1 MNDVPDNLLREACED
16 ADRKGLVAES
26 DRSPL
31 KATPDLEKLRAY
43 THTKLALAGQLR
55 LLRDIHKHRG
65 SESRLKQ
72 CDELMAKLAED
83 RFTLA
88 VLGQFKRGKSS
99 LMNAII
105 GRELLPVGI
114 LPLTSA
120 ITSLRFGPRERLL
133 LERGP
138 PAVPFPEEMPV
149 ERLAEFVTEKG
160 NPGNCKRVKTAC
172 VEAPLPFLRRGLE
185 FVDTPGVGSAIGA
198 NTATT
203 LRFLPECDAVIFVTS
218 VDTPLTNVELEF
230 LREIQEHVGKIF
242 FVVNKTDLLS
252 GHEQQEVLEFIANTL
267 RSQMGSE
274 EVRMF
279 PLSSRAGLSAKANGD
294 ASAYEQ
300 SGLKDLEETLAAFLS
315 NEKAAVFLAGVADK
329 ALRLLEQE
337 FAEVALRQRARDI
350 PEPVLSQKL
359 EALQAQWREQAAV
372 RGKLFERLREHL
384 VAQTAAA
391 LTPELQSFLCS
402 QTSRWLSRS
411 ERLLAHA
418 KGQRCALMLKRCVR
432 LVLRQ
437 LRRGAWFWLSG
448 QKERLSLVAVDAA
461 AHDHWQ
467 QLESNVSSIHRLAAR
482 VLGLRQSTNQP
493 AEVLP
498 PGRLDLKFEP
508 PFLPD
513 LRWETP
519 VPWPL
524 AVLPATLTRRWL
536 KKNLAAECARLRQS
550 CQDQVVAFA
559 ANSVSKAVDAL
570 VQEVENRAA
579 EIASRVVAAITGKPL
594 AALGL
599 VQDGKPVLVDS
610 EYGDS
615 ALHAVRARLLA
626 LRADALQFAAPTKKP
641 VDGFSSER
649 IEPRTPQLAE
659 ELPVPKL
666 EQADLARDLQTRGCP
681 VCEHLTAATFG
692 FLSNWQST
700 LYADEQAQRAFAA
713 ELGFC
718 PLHTWQLEAISSP
731 VGASVGHARL
741 VEEVSRLLSRAA
753 QDPQSG
759 RFPLQIV
766 RNSGTCRVCQLLCQ
780 AESAY
785 IQQLA
790 AFVREPDARQAYAR
804 SQGTCLRHLGLLLTA
819 STGEEIA
826 RFLLTEAARRFEEMA
841 EDMQSFG
848 MKTESLRRSLRN
860 RDEEDAYLRAII
872 HLVGARGTCFPWNT
886 NGEI

>member
-1 MNDVPDNLLREACED
+1 MNDVPDNLVREACED
-16 ADRKGLVAES
+16 ADRKRLAAES
-26 DRSPL
+26 DRSPP
-31 KATPDLEKLRAY
+31 KAAPDLEKLRAY

-55 LLRDIHKHRG
+55 LLREIHKQRG
-65 SESRLKQ
+65 SESRFKQ
-72 CDELMAKLAED
+72 CEKLIAKLAED

-120 ITSLRFGPRERLL
+120 ITILRFGPRERLL
-133 LERGP
+133 IEHGL
-138 PAVPFPEEMPV
+138 PAVPFAEEMPV

-160 NPGNCKRVKTAC
+160 NPGNRKRVKTAC

-185 FVDTPGVGSAIGA
+185 FVDTPGVCSAIGA

-203 LRFLPECDAVIFVTS
+203 LRFLPECDAVLFVTS

-230 LREIQEHVGKIF
+230 LREIQQHAGKIF

-252 GHEQQEVLEFIANTL
+252 GHERQEVLEFIANTL
-267 RSQMGSE
+267 RSQMGCE

-279 PLSSRAGLSAKANGD
+279 PLSSRAGLSAKLAGD

-300 SGLKDLEETLAAFLS
+300 SGLNDLEERLVAFLS
-315 NEKAAVFLAGVADK
+315 DEKAAVFLTAVADK

-337 FAEVALRQRARDI
+337 FAEVALRKRARDI

-359 EALQAQWREQAAV
+359 EALKAQWREQAVA

-384 VAQTAAA
+384 IAQTAAA

-402 QTSRWLSRS
+402 QTSRLLSRS
-411 ERLLAHA
+411 ERLLAQA
-418 KGQRCALMLKRCVR
+418 RWQRCAPMMKRCQGF
-432 LVLRQ
+432 VLRQ
-437 LRRGAWFWLSG
+437 LRRGAWFWLSE
-448 QKERLSLVAVDAA
+448 QKERLSLAVDAA
-461 AHDHWQ
+461 ARDHWQ
-467 QLESNVSSIHRLAAR
+467 QLESNVSSIHTLAAR
-482 VLGLRQSTNQP
+482 VLGLPQSANQP
-493 AEVLP
+493 ADVLAP
-498 PGRLDLKFEP
+498 WRLDLKCEP

-513 LRWETP
+513 LRCETSIR
-519 VPWPL
+519 WPL

-536 KKNLAAECARLRQS
+536 KKNLETECARLRQS

-570 VQEVENRAA
+570 AQEVEDRAA

-599 VQDGKPVLVDS
+599 LFDGKPVLVDS

-615 ALHAVRARLLA
+615 ALHAVRARLRA
-626 LRADALQFAAPTKKP
+626 LRTEVLQFSAPTKKP

-659 ELPVPKL
+659 EPTLPKL
-666 EQADLARDLQTRGCP
+666 EQADLARELQTRSCP
-681 VCEHLTAATFG
+681 GCEHLATAAFG

-700 LYADEQAQRAFAA
+700 LYADEQAQRDFAA

-718 PLHTWQLEAISSP
+718 PLHTWQLEAISSR
-731 VGASVGHARL
+731 VGTSVGHARL

-753 QDPQSG
+753 QEPRTG
-759 RFPLQIV
+759 RFPSQIV
-766 RNSGTCRVCQLLCQ
+766 RNASTCRVCQLLCQ

-790 AFVREPDARQAYAR
+790 AFVREPDGRQAYAR
-804 SQGTCLRHLGLLLTA
+804 SQGPCLRHLGLLLAA

-826 RFLLTEAARRFEEMA
+826 RFLLSEAARRFEEMA

-860 RDEEDAYLRAII
+860 RDEEDAYLRAVI
-872 HLVGARGTCFPWNT
+872 HLVGAKGTCFPWNT

>member
-1 MNDVPDNLLREACED
+1 MNAVPDNLLMEEGED
-16 ADRKGLVAES
+16 ADRKRVVAES
-26 DRSPL
+26 ERSPP
-31 KATPDLEKLRAY
+31 KATPGLEKLRAY
-43 THTKLALAGQLR
+43 TNTKLALAGQLR
-55 LLRDIHKHRG
+55 LLREIHKHRG
-65 SESRLKQ
+65 SESRFEQ
-72 CDELMAKLAED
+72 CEELMAKLAED

-120 ITSLRFGPRERLL
+120 ITILRFGPKERLL
-133 LERGP
+133 IERGP
-138 PAVPFPEEMPV
+138 PAALFPEEV
-149 ERLAEFVTEKG
+149 SIERLAEFVTEKG

-172 VEAPLPFLRRGLE
+172 VESPLPFLRRGLE

-242 FVVNKTDLLS
+242 FVVNKTDLLA
-252 GHEQQEVLEFIANTL
+252 GHERQEVLEFIASTL
-267 RSQMGSE
+267 RSQMASE
-274 EVRMF
+274 AVRIF
-279 PLSSRAGLSAKANGD
+279 PLSSRAGLAAKVNGD
-294 ASAYEQ
+294 ASAYER

-315 NEKAAVFLAGVADK
+315 NEKASVFLTAVADK
-329 ALRLLEQE
+329 ALRLLEGE
-337 FAEVALRQRARDI
+337 FAEVALRKRARDI

-359 EALQAQWREQAAV
+359 EVLKAQWRELEAA
-372 RGKLFERLREHL
+372 RGKPFERLREHL

-402 QTSRWLSRS
+402 QTSRLLSRS
-411 ERLLAHA
+411 ERLLTHA
-418 KGQRCALMLKRCVR
+418 RWQRCAPMLKRCVR
-432 LVLRQ
+432 FVLRQ
-437 LRRGAWFWLSG
+437 LRRGAWLWLSG
-448 QKERLSLVAVDAA
+448 QKERLSLAVDAA
-461 AHDHWQ
+461 ARDQWQ
-467 QLESNVSSIHRLAAR
+467 QFESNVSSVHTLAVS
-482 VLGLRQSTNQP
+482 VLGLSPLVNQP
-493 AEVLP
+493 ADVLP
-498 PGRLDLKFEP
+498 PWRLDLKFEP

-524 AVLPATLTRRWL
+524 AALPTPLTRRWL
-536 KKNLAAECARLRQS
+536 KKNLETECARLRQS
-550 CQDQVVAFA
+550 FQDQVVAFA

-570 VQEVENRAA
+570 VQEVEDRAA

-599 VQDGKPVLVDS
+599 VFDGKPVLVGS

-615 ALHAVRARLLA
+615 ALHAVRATLLA
-626 LRADALQFAAPTKKP
+626 LRADALQFSAPTKKP
-641 VDGFSSER
+641 ADGFSSER
-649 IEPRTPQLAE
+649 IEPRMPQLAE
-659 ELPVPKL
+659 ELPIRKL
-666 EQADLARDLQTRGCP
+666 EQADLARDLQTRSCP
-681 VCEHLTAATFG
+681 VCEHLTATAFG

-700 LYADEQAQRAFAA
+700 LYADEQAQRDFAA

-718 PLHTWQLEAISSP
+718 PLHTWQLESISST

-753 QDPQSG
+753 QDPRTG

-766 RNSGTCRVCQLLCQ
+766 RTSSTCRVCHLLCQ
-780 AESAY
+780 AESAC

-790 AFVREPDARQAYAR
+790 ALVSEPAGRQAYAR
-804 SQGTCLRHLGLLLTA
+804 SQGPCLRHLGLLLAA
-819 STGEEIA
+819 STGGEIA
-826 RFLLTEAARRFEEMA
+826 RFLLTEAALRFEEMA

-872 HLVGARGTCFPWNT
+872 HLVGAKGTCFPWNT

>member
-1 MNDVPDNLLREACED
+1 MNDVPDNLLREAYED
-16 ADRKGLVAES
+16 ADRKRVTSES
-26 DRSPL
+26 DHSPA
-31 KATPDLEKLRAY
+31 KAIPDLEKLRAY

-55 LLRDIHKHRG
+55 LLREIHKHRG
-65 SESRLKQ
+65 SESRLNQ

-133 LERGP
+133 IERGP

-252 GHEQQEVLEFIANTL
+252 GHERQEVLGYIEDTL

-279 PLSSRAGLSAKANGD
+279 PLSSRAGLSAKLAGD

-300 SGLKDLEETLAAFLS
+300 SGVKDLEERLAAFLS
-315 NEKAAVFLAGVADK
+315 DEKASVFLTAVADK
-329 ALRLLEQE
+329 ARRLLEQE
-337 FAEVALRQRARDI
+337 SSEVALRQRARDI

-359 EALQAQWREQAAV
+359 AALKAQWREQEAA
-372 RGKLFERLREHL
+372 RGKLFLRLRGHL

-411 ERLLAHA
+411 ERLLAQA
-418 KGQRCALMLKRCVR
+418 RWRRCAPLLKRCVR

-437 LRRGAWFWLSG
+437 LRRGTWFWLSG
-448 QKERLSLVAVDAA
+448 QRERLSLAVDAA
-461 AHDHWQ
+461 ARDHLQ
-467 QLESNVSSIHRLAAR
+467 QLESNVSSIHTLAVS
-482 VLGLRQSTNQP
+482 VLGLPQLVNQP
-493 AEVLP
+493 ADVLP
-498 PGRLDLKFEP
+498 PWRLYLKFEP

-513 LRWETP
+513 LRQETP
-519 VPWPL
+519 IRWPL
-524 AVLPATLTRRWL
+524 AILPATLTRRWL
-536 KKNLAAECARLRQS
+536 KKNLETECVRLGHS
-550 CQDQVVAFA
+550 LQDQVVAFA

-570 VQEVENRAA
+570 VREVEDRAA
-579 EIASRVVAAITGKPL
+579 EIASRLVAAITGKPL

-599 VQDGKPVLVDS
+599 VHDGKPVLVDS
-610 EYGDS
+610 EYGDP
-615 ALHAVRARLLA
+615 ALHAVRARLLT
-626 LRADALQFAAPTKKP
+626 LRADALQSSALTKRP
-641 VDGFSSER
+641 VDGFSIEKSES
-649 IEPRTPQLAE
+649 RTAQLAVE
-659 ELPVPKL
+659 PPVAKL
-666 EQADLARDLQTRGCP
+666 EQADLARDLQTRSCP
-681 VCEHLTAATFG
+681 VCEHLASAAFG

-700 LYADEQAQRAFAA
+700 LYADEQTQRDFAA

-753 QDPQSG
+753 QDPG
-759 RFPLQIV
+759 TWRFPLQIA
-766 RNSGTCRVCQLLCQ
+766 RNSSACRVCQLLGQ

-790 AFVREPDARQAYAR
+790 AFVREPAGRQAYAR
-804 SQGTCLRHLGLLLTA
+804 SQGPCLRHLGLLLAA
-819 STGEEIA
+819 STGEEIG

-848 MKTESLRRSLRN
+848 MKTESLRRSLKN

-872 HLVGARGTCFPWNT
+872 HLVGAKGACFPWNT

>member
-1 MNDVPDNLLREACED
+1 MNQGHDDLVTWECEE
-16 ADRKGLVAES
+16 ADRKRLAAGSGRA
-26 DRSPL
+26 PL
-31 KATPDLEKLRAY
+31 KAAPDLEKLRAY

-55 LLRDIHKHRG
+55 LLREIHKQRG
-65 SESRLKQ
+65 SESRFKQ
-72 CDELMAKLAED
+72 CEKLMAKLAED

-120 ITSLRFGPRERLL
+120 ITILRFGPRERLL
-133 LERGP
+133 IERGL

-160 NPGNCKRVKTAC
+160 NPGNRKRVQTAC

-218 VDTPLTNVELEF
+218 VDTPLTTVELEF
-230 LREIQEHVGKIF
+230 LREIQQHAGKVF
-242 FVVNKTDLLS
+242 VVVNKTDLLS
-252 GHEQQEVLEFIANTL
+252 GHERQEVLEFIANTL
-267 RSQMGSE
+267 RTQMGCE

-279 PLSSRAGLSAKANGD
+279 PLSSRAGLSAKLAGD

-300 SGLKDLEETLAAFLS
+300 SGLKDLEERLAAFLS
-315 NEKAAVFLAGVADK
+315 DEKAAVFLTAVADK

-337 FAEVALRQRARDI
+337 SAEVALRQRARDI

-359 EALQAQWREQAAV
+359 EALKVRWREQAAA

-384 VAQTAAA
+384 IAQTAIA
-391 LTPELQSFLCS
+391 LTPELESFLGL
-402 QTSRWLSRS
+402 QTSRLLSRA
-411 ERLLAHA
+411 ERLLAQA
-418 KGQRCALMLKRCVR
+418 RGQRCAPMLRRCVR
-432 LVLRQ
+432 FMLRQ
-437 LRRGAWFWLSG
+437 LRRSTGFWLSG
-448 QKERLSLVAVDAA
+448 QMERLSLAVDAA
-461 AHDHWQ
+461 ARDYWQ
-467 QLESNVSSIHRLAAR
+467 QLESNVSSIHRLAAN
-482 VLGLRQSTNQP
+482 VLGLPQSANQP
-493 AEVLP
+493 ADLLP
-498 PGRLDLKFEP
+498 PWQFDLKFET

-513 LRWETP
+513 LRWETS
-519 VPWPL
+519 VRWPL
-524 AVLPATLTRRWL
+524 ALLPARLTRRWL
-536 KKNLAAECARLRQS
+536 SKNLATECARLRQS
-550 CQDQVVAFA
+550 LQEQVSAFT
-559 ANSVSKAVDAL
+559 ANTVSKAMDAL
-570 VQEVENRAA
+570 VQEVEDRAA
-579 EIASRVVAAITGKPL
+579 EIASRLVAAITGKPL

-599 VQDGKPVLVDS
+599 VFDGKPVLVDS

-615 ALHAVRARLLA
+615 ALHAVRTRLLA
-626 LRADALQFAAPTKKP
+626 LRADALQFSAPTKKP
-641 VDGFSSER
+641 VDGFS
-649 IEPRTPQLAE
+649 IEKIESRTPPLAQE
-659 ELPVPKL
+659 RPLPKL
-666 EQADLARDLQTRGCP
+666 EQADLARDLQTRSCP
-681 VCEHLTAATFG
+681 VCEHLATAAFD

-700 LYADEQAQRAFAA
+700 LYAEEQAQRDFAA

-753 QDPQSG
+753 QDSQTG
-759 RFPLQIV
+759 RFPLQMV
-766 RNSGTCRVCQLLCQ
+766 RNSGTCRVCQFLCQ
-780 AESAY
+780 GESAY

-790 AFVREPDARQAYAR
+790 AFVREPDGRQTYAR
-804 SQGTCLRHLGLLLTA
+804 SQGPCLRHLGLLLA
-819 STGEEIA
+819 AATGGEIA

-872 HLVGARGTCFPWNT
+872 HLVGAKGTCFPWNT

>member
-1 MNDVPDNLLREACED
+1 MNDVPDNLVRESCED
-16 ADRKGLVAES
+16 ADRKRVVAES
-26 DRSPL
+26 NRSPT
-31 KATPDLEKLRAY
+31 KAAPDLEKLRAY

-55 LLRDIHKHRG
+55 LLREIHKHRG
-65 SESRLKQ
+65 SESRFKQ

-120 ITSLRFGPRERLL
+120 ITILRFGPRERLL
-133 LERGP
+133 IERDP

-149 ERLAEFVTEKG
+149 ERLAEFVTGKG
-160 NPGNCKRVKTAC
+160 NPGNCKRVQTAC

-252 GHEQQEVLEFIANTL
+252 GHERQEVLGYIVNTL
-267 RSQMGSE
+267 RSQLASE
-274 EVRMF
+274 AVRIF
-279 PLSSRAGLSAKANGD
+279 PLSCRAGLSAKVNGD
-294 ASAYEQ
+294 ASAYAQ
-300 SGLKDLEETLAAFLS
+300 SGLKDLEERLAAFLS
-315 NEKAAVFLAGVADK
+315 NEKASVFLTAVADK

-359 EALQAQWREQAAV
+359 AALKAQWREQAVA
-372 RGKLFERLREHL
+372 RGRLFERLREHL

-391 LTPELQSFLCS
+391 LTPALQSFLCS

-418 KGQRCALMLKRCVR
+418 RWQRWAPMLKRCVR
-432 LVLRQ
+432 FVLRQ
-437 LRRGAWFWLSG
+437 LRRGTWFWLSG
-448 QKERLSLVAVDAA
+448 QKERLSLAVDAA
-461 AHDHWQ
+461 ARDHWQ
-467 QLESNVSSIHRLAAR
+467 QLESNVSSLHRLAVS
-482 VLGLRQSTNQP
+482 VLGLPQLVNQP
-493 AEVLP
+493 ADVLP
-498 PGRLDLKFEP
+498 LWRLDLKFEP

-513 LRWETP
+513 LRPETP
-519 VPWPL
+519 VCWPL
-524 AVLPATLTRRWL
+524 AILPATLTRPWL
-536 KKNLAAECARLRQS
+536 KKNLETECARLRQS
-550 CQDQVVAFA
+550 FQDQVVAFA
-559 ANSVSKAVDAL
+559 VNSVSKAVDAL
-570 VQEVENRAA
+570 VHEVEDRAA
-579 EIASRVVAAITGKPL
+579 EIASRLVAAITGKPL

-599 VQDGKPVLVDS
+599 VFDGKPVLMDS

-626 LRADALQFAAPTKKP
+626 LRADALQSSAPTKKP

-649 IEPRTPQLAE
+649 IEPRTPPLAAE
-659 ELPVPKL
+659 PPLLKV
-666 EQADLARDLQTRGCP
+666 EQADLPRHLQTRSCP
-681 VCEHLTAATFG
+681 VCEHLATAAFG

-700 LYADEQAQRAFAA
+700 LYADEQAQRDFAA

-718 PLHTWQLEAISSP
+718 PLHSWQLEAISSP
-731 VGASVGHARL
+731 VGTSVGLARL
-741 VEEVSRLLSRAA
+741 VEEASRLLSRAA
-753 QDPQSG
+753 QDPRTG

-766 RNSGTCRVCQLLCQ
+766 RNSSTCRVCQLLCQ
-780 AESAY
+780 AESAC

-790 AFVREPDARQAYAR
+790 AFVREPDGRQAYAR
-804 SQGTCLRHLGLLLTA
+804 AQGPCLRHLGLLLAA
-819 STGEEIA
+819 STGEEIG

-848 MKTESLRRSLRN
+848 MKTESLRRSLKN
-860 RDEEDAYLRAII
+860 RDEEDAYLWAVI
-872 HLVGARGTCFPWNT
+872 HLVGARGTWYPWNT
-886 NGEI
+886 NDDI

>member
-1 MNDVPDNLLREACED
+1 MNGVPDNLLREAGED
-16 ADRKGLVAES
+16 ADRKRAVAES
-26 DRSPL
+26 DRSPP

-43 THTKLALAGQLR
+43 TNTKLALAGQLR
-55 LLRDIHKHRG
+55 LLRDIHKQRG
-65 SESRLKQ
+65 SESRFKQ
-72 CDELMAKLAED
+72 CEDLMAKLAED

-120 ITSLRFGPRERLL
+120 ITILRFGPRERLL
-133 LERGP
+133 IERRP
-138 PAVPFPEEMPV
+138 PAVRFPEEMAV
-149 ERLAEFVTEKG
+149 ERLVEFVTEKG

-203 LRFLPECDAVIFVTS
+203 RRFLPECDAVIFVTS

-230 LREIQEHVGKIF
+230 LREIREHVGKIF
-242 FVVNKTDLLS
+242 FVANKTDLLS
-252 GHEQQEVLEFIANTL
+252 GHERQEVLGYIVNTL

-279 PLSSRAGLSAKANGD
+279 PLSSRAGLSAKLAGD

-315 NEKAAVFLAGVADK
+315 NEKASVFLAAVADK

-337 FAEVALRQRARDI
+337 FTEVGLRKRARDI
-350 PEPVLSQKL
+350 PEAVLSQKL
-359 EALQAQWREQAAV
+359 EALKVQWREREAA

-391 LTPELQSFLCS
+391 LTPELRSFLCS
-402 QTSRWLSRS
+402 QTSRLLSRS
-411 ERLLAHA
+411 ERLLAQA
-418 KGQRCALMLKRCVR
+418 RWQRCAPMLKRCVR
-432 LVLRQ
+432 FVLRQ
-437 LRRGAWFWLSG
+437 LRRGTWFWLSG
-448 QKERLSLVAVDAA
+448 QKDRLSLAVDAA
-461 AHDHWQ
+461 ARDYWQ
-467 QLESNVSSIHRLAAR
+467 QVESNVSSIHTLAAS
-482 VLGLRQSTNQP
+482 VLDLPQSANQP
-493 AEVLP
+493 AEALP
-498 PGRLDLKFEP
+498 PWRLDLKFEP

-513 LRWETP
+513 LRRETL
-519 VPWPL
+519 VRWPR

-536 KKNLAAECARLRQS
+536 EKNLHTEGARLRQS
-550 CQDQVVAFA
+550 CQDQVLAFA
-559 ANSVSKAVDAL
+559 ANSVRKAVDAL
-570 VQEVENRAA
+570 VQKVENRAA
-579 EIASRVVAAITGKPL
+579 EIAARVLAAITGKPL

-599 VQDGKPVLVDS
+599 VLDGKPVLVDS

-615 ALHAVRARLLA
+615 SLQAVRSRLLA
-626 LRADALQFAAPTKKP
+626 LRAEALQFSAPTKKP
-641 VDGFSSER
+641 VDGFSKER

-659 ELPVPKL
+659 EPPLPRL
-666 EQADLARDLQTRGCP
+666 EQADLDRDLRARSCP
-681 VCEHLTAATFG
+681 VCEHLATAVFG
-692 FLSNWQST
+692 FLSNWQSA
-700 LYADEQAQRAFAA
+700 LYADEQAQRDFAA

-731 VGASVGHARL
+731 VGTSVGHARL
-741 VEEVSRLLSRAA
+741 VEEVARLLSRAA
-753 QDPQSG
+753 QDPRTG

-766 RNSGTCRVCQLLCQ
+766 RDSSNCRVCQLLCH

-790 AFVREPDARQAYAR
+790 AFVREPDGRQAYAR
-804 SQGTCLRHLGLLLTA
+804 SQGPCLRHLGLLLAA

-826 RFLLTEAARRFEEMA
+826 RFLLTEAAHRFEEMA

-848 MKTESLRRSLRN
+848 MKTESLRWSLRN

-872 HLVGARGTCFPWNT
+872 HLVGSKRTCLPWNT

>member
-1 MNDVPDNLLREACED
+1 MNDVPDNLVRRQCED
-16 ADRKGLVAES
+16 TDGKRAVAQS

-31 KATPDLEKLRAY
+31 QAAPDLEKLRAY
-43 THTKLALAGQLR
+43 TNTKLALVGQLR
-55 LLRDIHKHRG
+55 LLREIHRHRG
-65 SESRLKQ
+65 SQTRFKQ
-72 CDELMAKLAED
+72 CEELMAKLAED

-120 ITSLRFGPRERLL
+120 ITILRFGPKERLL
-133 LERGP
+133 IERGL

-160 NPGNCKRVKTAC
+160 NPGNCQRVKTAC

-185 FVDTPGVGSAIGA
+185 FVDTPGVCSAIGA

-203 LRFLPECDAVIFVTS
+203 LRFLPECDAVLFVTS

-252 GHEQQEVLEFIANTL
+252 GHERQEVLEFIVHTL
-267 RSQMGSE
+267 RSQMASE
-274 EVRMF
+274 AVRIF
-279 PLSSRAGLSAKANGD
+279 PLSSRAGLSAKLIGD

-315 NEKAAVFLAGVADK
+315 REKASVFLAAVASK

-359 EALQAQWREQAAV
+359 EALKAHWREQEAA
-372 RGKLFERLREHL
+372 RGKLFERLRERL

-391 LTPELQSFLCS
+391 LTPELQSLLCS

-411 ERLLAHA
+411 ERLLTQARW
-418 KGQRCALMLKRCVR
+418 QRCAPMLKRCVR
-432 LVLRQ
+432 FVLRQ

-448 QKERLSLVAVDAA
+448 QKDRLSLALNAA
-461 AHDHWQ
+461 ARDPWQ
-467 QLESNVSSIHRLAAR
+467 QLESNVSSIHTLAAS
-482 VLGLRQSTNQP
+482 VLGLPQSANQP
-493 AEVLP
+493 ADVLP
-498 PGRLDLKFEP
+498 PWRLDLKFEP

-519 VPWPL
+519 VRWPL

-536 KKNLAAECARLRQS
+536 KKNLETECARLRRS
-550 CQDQVVAFA
+550 FQDQVVAFA
-559 ANSVSKAVDAL
+559 ANSACKAVDAL
-570 VQEVENRAA
+570 VEEVENRAA
-579 EIASRVVAAITGKPL
+579 EIASRVLAAITGKPL

-599 VQDGKPVLVDS
+599 LYDGKPVLVDS

-626 LRADALQFAAPTKKP
+626 LRAETFQFGAPTRKP
-641 VDGFSSER
+641 VDGFSRER

-659 ELPVPKL
+659 ELPLPKP
-666 EQADLARDLQTRGCP
+666 EQTDLARDLQTRSCP
-681 VCEHLTAATFG
+681 VCERLTTAAFG
-692 FLSNWQST
+692 FLSKWQAT
-700 LYADEQAQRAFAA
+700 LYADEQAQRDFAA

-718 PLHTWQLEAISSP
+718 PLHTWQLKAISSP

-753 QDPQSG
+753 QDPRTG

-766 RNSGTCRVCQLLCQ
+766 RNFSTCRVCQLLCQ

-790 AFVREPDARQAYAR
+790 AFVREPDGRQAYAR
-804 SQGTCLRHLGLLLTA
+804 SQGGPCLRHLGLLLAA

-848 MKTESLRRSLRN
+848 MKTESLRRSLGN
-860 RDEEDAYLRAII
+860 RDEEDAHLRAII
-872 HLVGARGTCFPWNT
+872 HLVGAKGTCFPWNP
-886 NGEI
+886 NGEL